1 MSVDQYLWSVYERTP
16 KLDTVKSEERVSV
29 SVKKKGKQGN
39 VTRTVTKF
47 MDENFTWKDPHATQ
61 KVGMSTMDYV
71 VGGMDHDL
79 KLRLYRLLRALD
91 DSSELAMLVT
101 ARLRRPT
108 HTLVQ
113 RRLLANFSDQFDR
126 GGVETCLL
134 LLFGQIFLRVVR
146 APMRKRVASLLPFLR
161 EPKKHQCECIPYLRI
176 VGCFRVVNR
185 LQDVFLR

>member
-1 MSVDQYLWSVYERTP
+1 MNWGLRVGAAARAHLAM
-16 KLDTVKSEERVSV
+16 TVPSFSMNGRRRIIGLLSV
-29 SVKKKGKQGN
+29 SIKNKGKQRD
-39 VTRTVTKF
+39 VKRTVTKF
-47 MDENFTWKDPHATQ
+47 MDENFIWKDPHAAQ
-61 KVGMSTMDYV
+61 KVGISTTDYV

-126 GGVETCLL
+126 GESRHAFCCSL
-134 LLFGQIFLRVVR
+134 VR
-146 APMRKRVASLLPFLR
+146 
-161 EPKKHQCECIPYLRI
+161 
-176 VGCFRVVNR
+176 
-185 LQDVFLR
+185 